1 MNGPVIVYR
10 HATFGTPLRTEPARQ
25 PGRYHGEDQASP
37 TQYLCLHPLGPLAE
51 LMRGNTLRR
60 PEQIRQVR
68 ARTWALRLTGDDLL
82 EITFDTAREHALEPG
97 DLIAD
102 DQTRCRRLADD
113 LRRAGTPG
121 IVVPSAALPGTQSVV
136 LFGPRVGSPYLL
148 EPLGE
153 VDVPASI
160 TAHDGRPVAS
170 LIELVRFRGEA
181 HTELEAWQRGEAF
194 AFDEPDW
201 GLGAA

>member
-1 MNGPVIVYR
+1 MTAPVIVYR
-10 HATFGTPLRTEPARQ
+10 HASFGTPLRTEPARQ
-25 PGRYHGEDQASP
+25 PGRYHDEDQAVP

-51 LMRGNTLRR
+51 LMRGNSLRR

-68 ARTWALRLTGDDLL
+68 ARTWALRLTGENLP
-82 EITFDTAREHALEPG
+82 EITFDTAHEHGLTPG
-97 DLIAD
+97 DLVAD
-102 DQTRCRRLADD
+102 DQTACRRLAAD

-121 IVVPSAALPGTQSVV
+121 VVVPSAALPGTQSVV

-170 LIELVRFRGEA
+170 LIELVRFHGDA
-181 HTELEAWQRGEAF
+181 HAGLEAWQRGEPF

-201 GLGAA
+201 SLGAA

>member
-1 MNGPVIVYR
+1 VIVYR
-10 HATFGTPLRTEPARQ
+10 HATFATPLRTEPARQ
-25 PGRYHGEDQASP
+25 PGRYHDEDQAAP

-51 LMRGNTLRR
+51 LMRGSTLRR

-68 ARTWALRLTGDDLL
+68 ARTWAVRLTGEQLPEL
-82 EITFDTAREHALEPG
+82 TFANAPEHGLDPG
-97 DLIAD
+97 DLVSD
-102 DQTRCRRLADD
+102 DQTACRRLAAT
-113 LRRAGTPG
+113 LRGTGAPG
-121 IVVPSAALPGTQSVV
+121 IVAPSAALPGTRSVV

-170 LIELVRFRGEA
+170 LIELVRFLGEPHA
-181 HTELEAWQRGEAF
+181 ALEAWRRGDEF
-194 AFDEPDW
+194 AFREPDW
-201 GLGAA
+201 SLGAA